1 MDIWSILVSMNKKQ
15 SKLLIISRLGK
26 KFKLSRFFTEI
37 IPNRIDDGRGF
48 SLNHHRQTF
57 LIIFFS
63 SSSLLLSTLLLV
75 LLEEE
80 RFIFHHDF
88 VLHCLFD
95 WLVTSDTFLWCRVV
109 KPSLSLSLF
118 FFITLIF
125 WHIRADQIPL
135 THQFITYAH
144 ATPSYLI
151 TELCIIRLNQIRA
164 NEICNRL
171 WLNSNYPCSELR
183 GSCQRAI
190 DFRQWIHRVELLK
203 YIRGE
208 TTARWLTMHEID
220 LW

>member
-26 KFKLSRFFTEI
+26 KFKLSRSFTEI

-118 FFITLIF
+118 FFYNFDFLTYSS
-125 WHIRADQIPL
+125 WSNSTYSSVHHICARYTQL
-135 THQFITYAH
+135 
-144 ATPSYLI
+144 SYNWI
-151 TELCIIRLNQIRA
+151 VY
-164 NEICNRL
+164 
-171 WLNSNYPCSELR
+171 NS
-183 GSCQRAI
+183 
-190 DFRQWIHRVELLK
+190 VK
-203 YIRGE
+203 
-208 TTARWLTMHEID
+208 
-220 LW
+220 